1 MPLARFRRPWLS
13 RAIHTIRE
21 EHVLPKVPSLQ
32 RASGRV
38 DNGQH
43 LMTHHVMGVAGSYPL
58 LYVIWLLPL
67 AGAVACWAFGPQLRN
82 LAGALGSATIGA
94 AFVATLLSWSAAMQ
108 SNGSAL
114 GAHQAVGSWL
124 PGFDFGLLLDPLS
137 LIWALIITGVGF
149 LIHVYSIGYMSGDRA
164 FARFF
169 AYMNFFVFAMLTL
182 VLADNFVVLL
192 VGWGLVGLASYFLI
206 GFWFEK
212 PTAVA
217 AARKA
222 FVINVVGDV
231 AMLFAIFIL
240 FAHVGS
246 VAYGDVF
253 ANVGALGTS
262 LLLVCICLLIGAAA
276 KSAQVPLHT
285 WLPDAME
292 GPTPVSALI
301 HAATMVTAGVY
312 LIARCWPLWNASPDA
327 QLLAGTI
334 GALTAL
340 IGAVLGTSQ
349 WDIKRILAYSTM
361 SQIGYMIMGVGVG
374 AYEGGVAHFFTHAFF
389 KAQLF
394 LAAGL
399 VIHALGSEQD
409 VRLMGGLRKRMPF
422 EFWAMTIGVLAIC
435 GIPGLSGFFSKDAVI
450 QGALEHGHPWLYAI
464 GVVTAGITAYY
475 MFRMLFITFF
485 GEYRGDLNPAEAAHE
500 PDVGHAPGW
509 VMSLSVALLI
519 VPSIFAGWL
528 LFGGDRSPW
537 HRFFSG
543 QFASVAAPVP
553 IGEYMTSAIVLGF
566 VLLGIAVAYWRYAS
580 AAALAA
586 APARLQ
592 QESLRMP
599 AALTQAFYFDTALD
613 VLFVKPAIGLGVV
626 FGRAFDPHVID
637 GAVREVVISS
647 RWLGHLFRSFQTGL
661 VRAYAV
667 IVIFGAACFLAY
679 YALAG
684 GLR

>member
-1 MPLARFRRPWLS
+1 
-13 RAIHTIRE
+13 
-21 EHVLPKVPSLQ
+21 
-32 RASGRV
+32 
-38 DNGQH
+38 
-43 LMTHHVMGVAGSYPL
+43 MTHHALGVAGSYPL
-58 LYVIWLLPL
+58 LYAIWLLPL
-67 AGAVACWAFGPQLRN
+67 AGAVACWAFGPQLRVF
-82 LAGALGSATIGA
+82 AGALGSATIGA
-94 AFVATLLSWSAAMQ
+94 SFVATILSWGHAVQ
-108 SNGSAL
+108 RTGGL
-114 GAHQAVGSWL
+114 QGAHQHLGAWL
-124 PGFDFGLLLDPLS
+124 RGFDFGLLLDPLS

-149 LIHVYSIGYMSGDRA
+149 LIHLYSIGYMSGDRA

-182 VLADNFVVLL
+182 VLSDNFVGLL

-206 GFWFEK
+206 GFWFER

-231 AMLFAIFIL
+231 AMLFAIFII
-240 FAHVGS
+240 FAAVGS
-246 VAYGDVF
+246 VSYGDVF
-253 ANVGALGTS
+253 ANPGALGSS
-262 LLLVCICLLIGAAA
+262 LLLACICLFIGAAA
-276 KSAQVPLHT
+276 KSAQLPLHT

-312 LIARCWPLWNASPDA
+312 LVARCWPLWNASPDA
-327 QLLAGTI
+327 QTIAGTV
-334 GALTAL
+334 GGLTAL
-340 IGAVLGTSQ
+340 VGALLGSAQ

-399 VIHALGSEQD
+399 VIHALANEQD
-409 VRLMGGLRKRMPF
+409 VRLMGGLRRRMPLA
-422 EFWAMTIGVLAIC
+422 FWAMTVGVLAIC

-450 QGALEHGHPWLYAI
+450 FGALEHGHPWLYAI
-464 GVVTAGITAYY
+464 GIGTAGITAYY

-485 GEYRGDLNPAEAAHE
+485 GDYRGAMNATDLGIPATEAQALSSAANE
-500 PDVGHAPGW
+500 PPHGTQHHAPAW
-509 VMSLSVALLI
+509 LMNAPVALLI

-528 LFGGDRSPW
+528 LVGGDGSPW

-543 QFASVAAPVP
+543 EFRTVTVSAPLN
-553 IGEYMTSAIVLGF
+553 ELMTSVMVLAVVAIGVA
-566 VLLGIAVAYWRYAS
+566 IAYWRYAS
-580 AAALAA
+580 APALAN

-592 QESLRMP
+592 RESARMP
-599 AALTQAFYFDTALD
+599 VALRELLYFDTAIDL
-613 VLFVKPAIGLGVV
+613 LFVQPAIGLGVI
-626 FGRAFDPHVID
+626 FGRALDPHVID
-637 GAVREVVISS
+637 GAVREAVLSA

-667 IVIFGAACFLAY
+667 IMIFGVACFVAY
-679 YALAG
+679 YAFMGRLATH
-684 GLR
+684 